1 MCEKVASRFCEWS
14 QMTKVFSVC
23 VAHWKIKAKKKIK
36 NIKFFA
42 ISDEQIGFYHD
53 YDREPERRAFQ
64 SFKYH
69 FGDTKTNWK
78 LLPLEGVINQE
89 ITVLIQMRRE

>member
-14 QMTKVFSVC
+14 QMTKLFSVC
-23 VAHWKIKAKKKIK
+23 VALWKIKVKKKIK
-36 NIKFFA
+36 TIKFLQSVMNRLDF
-42 ISDEQIGFYHD
+42 IMTMMENQ
-53 YDREPERRAFQ
+53 RRAFQ

-78 LLPLEGVINQE
+78 LLPQEGVIH
-89 ITVLIQMRRE
+89 

>member
-42 ISDEQIGFYHD
+42 ISDE
-53 YDREPERRAFQ
+53 
-64 SFKYH
+64 
-69 FGDTKTNWK
+69 
-78 LLPLEGVINQE
+78 
-89 ITVLIQMRRE
+89 